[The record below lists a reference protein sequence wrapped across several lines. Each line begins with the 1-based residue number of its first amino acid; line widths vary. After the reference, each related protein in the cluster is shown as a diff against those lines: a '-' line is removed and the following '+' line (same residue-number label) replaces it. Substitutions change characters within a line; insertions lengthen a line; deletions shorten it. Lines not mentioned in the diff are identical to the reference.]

1 MDSSIAETADT
12 STRFNMSMQC
22 RMKLESDRA
31 CGKYVFKCKR
41 CSKYGCDN
49 KDCKNINFDSSS
61 GLCYACGQTSARV

>member
-1 MDSSIAETADT
+1 MT
-12 STRFNMSMQC
+12 MQC

-49 KDCKNINFDSSS
+49 KDCKNVNFDSSS